1 MKFAFLFLCIFSLNF
16 WKIITNRDIYSLLCF
31 RFYLISQK
39 VIDESDGCGGKFNV
53 IIVSSEFEGESILQ
67 RHRLVNTALA
77 EELKTIHAFSQKTYT
92 PEQWAKEQEKSND
105 N

>member
-1 MKFAFLFLCIFSLNF
+1 MKYFLLPCFACFLL
-16 WKIITNRDIYSLLCF
+16 
-31 RFYLISQK
+31 QK
-39 VIDESDGCGGKFNV
+39 VVDESDGCGGKFNV
-53 IIVSSEFEGESILQ
+53 IIVSSEFEGKSILQ

-92 PEQWAKEQEKSND
+92 PEQWAKEQEKSNE

>member
-1 MKFAFLFLCIFSLNF
+1 MLLNHSF
-16 WKIITNRDIYSLLCF
+16 IALLCF
-31 RFYLISQK
+31 SFCLPLQK
-39 VIDESDGCGGKFNV
+39 VVDESDGCGGKFNV
-53 IIVSSEFEGESILQ
+53 IIVSSEFEGKSILQ